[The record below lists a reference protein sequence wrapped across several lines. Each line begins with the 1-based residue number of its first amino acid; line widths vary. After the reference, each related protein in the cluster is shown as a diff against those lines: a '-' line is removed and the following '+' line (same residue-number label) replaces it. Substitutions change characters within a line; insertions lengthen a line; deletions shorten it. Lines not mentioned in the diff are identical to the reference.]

1 MGRKLKDN
9 VTERMKPQFRNIE
22 ELSHEQLAD
31 PDYRLKQL
39 EKLNKGKLPI
49 TCSKCHHCR

>member
-22 ELSHEQLAD
+22 ELSHDQLAD